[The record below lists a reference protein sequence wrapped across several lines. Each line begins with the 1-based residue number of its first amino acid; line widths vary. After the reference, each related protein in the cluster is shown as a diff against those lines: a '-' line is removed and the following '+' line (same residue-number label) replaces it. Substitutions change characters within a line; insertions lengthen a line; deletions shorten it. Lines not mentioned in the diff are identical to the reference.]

1 MTVLKS
7 NSIIP
12 TENLYTF
19 VVLMKKLIFNTL
31 SLNGNYSWIIK
42 ARLILRI
49 DLYDTQLVSKR
60 MFNIKTI
67 KIIARIFDFEDN
79 WPKYANEQGTSLII
93 KYPTKNLWKSIE

>member
-31 SLNGNYSWIIK
+31 SLNGNYS
-42 ARLILRI
+42 
-49 DLYDTQLVSKR
+49 
-60 MFNIKTI
+60 
-67 KIIARIFDFEDN
+67 
-79 WPKYANEQGTSLII
+79 
-93 KYPTKNLWKSIE
+93 